1 MQRIVFTSIYEN
13 LYVTTKGKAKSLRLT
28 MELLFFKKS
37 LENSI
42 SDTTFDMKYQL

>member
-1 MQRIVFTSIYEN
+1 MQRIVLTSIYEN
-13 LYVTTKGKAKSLRLT
+13 LYGTAKGKGKSLRLT

-42 SDTTFDMKYQL
+42 SGTTFDMKYRL